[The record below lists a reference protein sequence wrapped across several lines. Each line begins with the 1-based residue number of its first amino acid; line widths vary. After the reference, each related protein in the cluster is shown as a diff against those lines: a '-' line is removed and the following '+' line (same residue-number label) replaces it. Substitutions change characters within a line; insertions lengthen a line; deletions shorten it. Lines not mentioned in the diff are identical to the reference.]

1 MRGPKRAWAFILGV
15 LLLAGAAKSLHLHL
29 ETRALLKR
37 SLPKSLGMGDS
48 LRTMA
53 EGLERELKERLAY
66 VAPEGRDPLAL
77 RRVVR
82 LPLPAGR
89 GDEAAEAGRMRLSAT
104 LVSPGNSSAIIK
116 YKGRSHSLRLG
127 DSLDHR
133 VVRSIDKRTVV
144 LEYQGKSVVLVN
156 EPAPRAE
163 IQSEG
168 GKRRLEEIQL

>member
-1 MRGPKRAWAFILGV
+1 MRGAKRAWALFLGV

-29 ETRALLKR
+29 ATRALVQR

-48 LRTMA
+48 LRAMA
-53 EGLERELKERLAY
+53 DGLERELKERLAY
-66 VAPEGRDPLAL
+66 AAPEGRDPLAL

-82 LPLPAGR
+82 APLPAR

-116 YKGRSHSLRLG
+116 YKGRSHTLRLG
-127 DSLDHR
+127 DSLEQR

-163 IQSEG
+163 IQGEG

>member
-1 MRGPKRAWAFILGV
+1 MRGAKRGWALVLGL

-29 ETRALLKR
+29 ETRALLER
-37 SLPKSLGMGDS
+37 SLPKSLGMGDT
-48 LRTMA
+48 LRAMA
-53 EGLERELKERLAY
+53 DGLERELKERLAY
-66 VAPEGRDPLAL
+66 AAPEGRDPLAL

-82 LPLPAGR
+82 APLPAGR

-104 LVSPGNSSAIIK
+104 LISPGNSSAIIK
-116 YKGRSHSLRLG
+116 YRGKSHTLYLG
-127 DSLDHR
+127 DSLDNR

-144 LEYQGKSVVLVN
+144 LEYQGKTVVLVN